1 MRIRLDETAAAP
13 WANGGGVTRELAVQR
28 IEDQLTWRISVA
40 EIGRDGPFSRFP
52 GLARLHTIIDGAGLN
67 LQGSTGIYKA
77 RPFKP
82 LYFDGA
88 LPLNAQLLDGPC
100 RAFNVI
106 YDPQV
111 TTASVDVYIGTQP
124 FDVAPFGFVFV
135 ARGMAG
141 TSVGAQLIAGEAEW
155 PDEAMAVTPALD
167 AIVLSVRFAQV
178 RV

>member
-28 IEDQLTWRISVA
+28 TEHQLAWRISVA

-52 GLARLHTIIDGAGLN
+52 GLARVHTIIDGAGLN
-67 LQGSTGIYKA
+67 LQGSTDIYKA

-88 LPLNAQLLDGPC
+88 LPLNARLLGGPC

-106 YDPQV
+106 YDPRV
-111 TTASVDVYIGTQP
+111 TTASVDVHIGAQP

-135 ARGMAG
+135 AKGMAA

-155 PDEAMAVTPALD
+155 PDDALTVTPAPD

-178 RV
+178 SA